1 MRVNNYF
8 IMGMYKYIT
17 GALFIIAV
25 FVGGGAIATLRHQ
38 EAPSPTIRYGIS
50 PYQDTA
56 IPVLSQSLGLF
67 EEAGLHVELVNV
79 AWDDII
85 PALASARN
93 TVDVAIGSMN
103 TLIPQ
108 AENLNVKG
116 GGDVIFYAPFYL
128 FKGIGF
134 MVRKD
139 SGIQSLSVFLEKYPD
154 DRDRAIR
161 EAMLQLRG
169 KRIGLPKGTADE
181 QMLYSALKTA
191 GMTMGDVDV
200 RYVKFADALP
210 AFLSGSLDVIATG
223 VTQRTEVARHGHKL
237 FMDGEQFGFVNVDGL
252 MTTERFAKEHPEELQ
267 KIVDV
272 WFKTVNALLDDTNT
286 NAQPIIEY
294 LDHTASTRYSLDEYK
309 NAISLQEFPQSREE
323 SATLINHPSGKYY
336 WKRIWDIMTNY
347 LVLTGQASQPV
358 PYMYYWGEVALKN
371 N

>member
-1 MRVNNYF
+1 
-8 IMGMYKYIT
+8 MYKKIT
-17 GALFIIAV
+17 GILFIIAIFV
-25 FVGGGAIATLRHQ
+25 VGGVIYTFNS
-38 EAPSPTIRYGIS
+38 EVPTIAIKYGIS

-56 IPVLSQSLGLF
+56 IPVLSEKLGLF

-85 PALASARN
+85 PALASAGN

-116 GGDVIFYAPFYL
+116 GGDVILYAPLYV

-134 MVRKD
+134 MARKD
-139 SGIQSLSVFLEKYPD
+139 SGIQPLSVFLEKYPD

-191 GMTMGDVDV
+191 GMTTDDVDV

-267 KIVDV
+267 KIR
-272 WFKTVNALLDDTNT
+272 
-286 NAQPIIEY
+286 
-294 LDHTASTRYSLDEYK
+294 S
-309 NAISLQEFPQSREE
+309 EE
-323 SATLINHPSGKYY
+323 
-336 WKRIWDIMTNY
+336 
-347 LVLTGQASQPV
+347 
-358 PYMYYWGEVALKN
+358 
-371 N
+371 